1 MKIPI
6 KIFEQKLSPPTVSG
20 VHFLKGGIG
29 AQERPNSHF
38 THRTS
43 CFVCVCACT
52 CVSTHVSVHLAVHLV
67 CMCVHTCAVLAACVQ
82 RVGFTVHVHTTSVY
96 TCVCTAVCACVCR
109 VHVFVHACV
118 RVYTCRQ
125 PLSWRPTERGL
136 PVAPGRPFLTRRVL
150 NWGPLPGSRD
160 PPKASLSRPFIC
172 QIPVILFKAILQ
184 PK

>member
-1 MKIPI
+1 MC
-6 KIFEQKLSPPTVSG
+6 VRVR
-20 VHFLKGGIG
+20 VH
-29 AQERPNSHF
+29 
-38 THRTS
+38 
-43 CFVCVCACT
+43 VCPHTCQ
-52 CVSTHVSVHLAVHLV
+52 CVSLCTW
-67 CMCVHTCAVLAACVQ
+67 CA
-82 RVGFTVHVHTTSVY
+82 
-96 TCVCTAVCACVCR
+96 CVCTHVPCSLHVYSVLASLCMYTRQVCTRVYARQFVHVCR